1 MQKTVS
7 SKEKLSQ
14 SPISKAMGAKIDI
27 AAPGTGMYLVLGD
40 TVSPESLI
48 IKNGGEIALKI
59 STFIY
64 LAIMPFESYLE
75 LKGLRE
81 IRKIGPVT
89 IDIEKFNR
97 ALEKITGNQV

>member
-1 MQKTVS
+1 
-7 SKEKLSQ
+7 
-14 SPISKAMGAKIDI
+14 MGAKIDI
-27 AAPGTGMYLVLGD
+27 TGPGTGMYLVLGD

-48 IKNGGEIALKI
+48 VKNGGEIALKI

-89 IDIEKFNR
+89 IDITKFNR
-97 ALEKITGNQV
+97 AIEKITADQV

>member
-1 MQKTVS
+1 MEKSISTRRSLNQS
-7 SKEKLSQ
+7 S
-14 SPISKAMGAKIDI
+14 ISKAMGAKIDI
-27 AAPGTGMYLVLGD
+27 TGPGTGMYLVLGD
-40 TVSPESLI
+40 TISPESLI

-75 LKGLRE
+75 LKELRE

-89 IDIEKFNR
+89 IDIEKFNQ
-97 ALEKITGNQV
+97 AIQKISGNQS

>member
-1 MQKTVS
+1 MGKSIST
-7 SKEKLSQ
+7 KDKLSQ
-14 SPISKAMGAKIDI
+14 SPISEAMGAKIDI
-27 AAPGTGMYLVLGD
+27 TGPGTGMYLVLGD

-48 IKNGGEIALKI
+48 VKNGGEIALKI

-75 LKGLRE
+75 MKGLRE

-89 IDIEKFNR
+89 VDIEKFNR
-97 ALEKITGNQV
+97 AIQKISGNQV

>member
-1 MQKTVS
+1 MRKSVS
-7 SKEKLSQ
+7 SSEKSSQ
-14 SPISKAMGAKIDI
+14 SPISKVMGAKIDI
-27 AAPGTGMYLVLGD
+27 TGPGTGMYLVLGD

-48 IKNGGEIALKI
+48 TKNGGEIALKI

-64 LAIMPFESYLE
+64 LAIMPFDSYLE

>member
-1 MQKTVS
+1 MKKS
-7 SKEKLSQ
+7 MSKETLSK
-14 SPISKAMGAKIDI
+14 SPISEAMGAKIGI
-27 AAPGTGMYLVLGD
+27 TGPGIGMYLVLGD

-59 STFIY
+59 SNFIY

-89 IDIEKFNR
+89 VDIEKFNR
-97 ALEKITGNQV
+97 ALEKIAGNHV

>member
-1 MQKTVS
+1 MRKSVS
-7 SKEKLSQ
+7 SKERLNQ

-27 AAPGTGMYLVLGD
+27 TGPGTGMYLVLGD

-97 ALEKITGNQV
+97 AIEKMTGNQV

>member
-1 MQKTVS
+1 MS
-7 SKEKLSQ
+7 SKEKMSQ
-14 SPISKAMGAKIDI
+14 SSISKAMGAKIDI
-27 AAPGTGMYLVLGD
+27 TGPGTGMYLVLGD

-89 IDIEKFNR
+89 VDIEKFNR
-97 ALEKITGNQV
+97 AIQKISGNQV